1 MGNRSHIKVTFAQV
15 LFLCTCEIR
24 DKELL
29 AETLTRGSK
38 IGLRKFPCVVQ
49 CYGKSTSEWPDTWS
63 VKSLTSKTVHRPH
76 IRHTAYLL
84 LETTIMYPAL
94 LPFLSVFGRLVDAA
108 MWRDA
113 ISEKA
118 LQIYSISLSLPLLK
132 WAKKRRRNNR

>member
-1 MGNRSHIKVTFAQV
+1 M
-15 LFLCTCEIR
+15 
-24 DKELL
+24 
-29 AETLTRGSK
+29 
-38 IGLRKFPCVVQ
+38 GLRKFACVVQ
-49 CYGKSTSEWPDTWS
+49 CYGKYSESTSEWPDTWS

-84 LETTIMYPAL
+84 LESTIMYPAP

-118 LQIYSISLSLPLLK
+118 LQIHLSLPILK

>member
-1 MGNRSHIKVTFAQV
+1 MENT
-15 LFLCTCEIR
+15 E
-24 DKELL
+24 
-29 AETLTRGSK
+29 
-38 IGLRKFPCVVQ
+38 
-49 CYGKSTSEWPDTWS
+49 STSEWPDTWS

-84 LETTIMYPAL
+84 LESTLMYPAP

-118 LQIYSISLSLPLLK
+118 LQIHLSLPLLK